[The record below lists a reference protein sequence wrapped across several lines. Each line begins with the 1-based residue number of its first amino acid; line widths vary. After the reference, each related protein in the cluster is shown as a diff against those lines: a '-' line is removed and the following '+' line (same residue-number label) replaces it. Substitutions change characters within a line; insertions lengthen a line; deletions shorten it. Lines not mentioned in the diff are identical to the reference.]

1 MKEQDGLKLLS
12 RYRGAIMGFA
22 ALWIF
27 FYHEWQPMLQAT
39 GLAFTESFVKRIGF
53 CGVDIFLLLSGMG
66 LSYALEKER
75 LHTFYYR
82 RFKRLYLPFLLVGIC
97 YLVLKQWD
105 GNTFW
110 GNVTGVNFYRK
121 NMYSFLWF
129 VPAIGSLYL
138 VFPLYYKLFAR
149 HQKPITCLAAA
160 LAIWLIASIALR
172 DTLRYDL
179 FGFTNR
185 LPVFLVGVYLGWRSR
200 QGTVQFTLGTW
211 ILLVFTLACGLYLS
225 WETNF
230 NGYYLLVPVSNCCIP
245 NLLISVSLPFL
256 LAGILDVLQRV
267 KYLGKGSVKFL
278 GFFGMFSLEFY
289 CVQEAI
295 GFQLMPQ
302 MYAAGR
308 SAGVINL
315 VMILTATA
323 AGLLLYL
330 CVKYFW
336 KGLEWGCKKLCK

>member
-39 GLAFTESFVKRIGF
+39 SLAFAEGFIKRIGF

-66 LSYALEKER
+66 LTYAITKEK
-75 LHTFYYR
+75 LPTFYYR
-82 RFKRLYLPFLLVGIC
+82 RFKRLYLPFLLVGVC
-97 YLVLKQWD
+97 CLLLKQWD
-105 GNTFW
+105 VDAFW

-129 VPAIGSLYL
+129 VPAIGSLY
-138 VFPLYYKLFAR
+138 VIFPLYYKIFAR
-149 HQKPITCLAAA
+149 HKNPITCLLGA
-160 LAIWLIASIALR
+160 LAVWLILSVYLR

-200 QGTVQFTLGTW
+200 KGKLHFSFGTW
-211 ILLVFTLACGLYLS
+211 LMLMAVLACGLYLS
-225 WETNF
+225 YETNF
-230 NGYYLLVPVSNCCIP
+230 KDYYLLVPISNCCIP

-256 LAGILDVLQRV
+256 LAKLLDLLYVC
-267 KYLGKGSVKFL
+267 KPLGKGLEKAF
-278 GFFGMFSLEFY
+278 GFWGMFSLEFY

-295 GFQLMPQ
+295 GFQLMPKL
-302 MYAAGR
+302 YGAGWP
-308 SAGVINL
+308 AGAVNL
-315 VMILTATA
+315 AMILAATA
-323 AGLLLYL
+323 AGLLLHL

-336 KGLEWGCKKLCK
+336 KLAESAWAKLNQ